1 MSSKSILHTLS
12 FLALIKYYF
21 SFLDYTYTHNEGET
35 LKIGIG
41 QLKSVITHLPFK
53 PSYPGLF
60 NLKGNKKINDNLAEI
75 ISGNKITESNFEV
88 NLNKN
93 EYCKKLNTVLLSLK
107 NSERTKWLI
116 NHEYSN
122 SFYLDKLP
130 SARGYYDTLSKEYFI
145 IYQGGI
151 PLGYTE
157 EDNNGLEIYH
167 IYNHFTFKILI
178 HEISPKKYEI
188 VGFITYPS
196 SIKQSEE
203 ELGCNKYET
212 NNINKNDSYN
222 VIIPNYEYSN
232 KAQVIEPNINITF
245 TYDIIFEKSNLTLV
259 SRWDNYLHLSSD
271 IHWFGLLNSNLII
284 LIFTFVIIF
293 IFCRAI
299 KRDIDLYNIRVT
311 NDDFIDEYGWKQV
324 CNDVFRKPKNSIF
337 LSTFIGNGVQLFSMV
352 FFSLLISIVGVL
364 KPESRNNLLT
374 LMILMFILMGI
385 LGGYSSA
392 VIYKSFHGMNWLK
405 NALLTALL
413 YPSIIYCVLIF
424 VNFFLIFEDSD
435 SINFTSFLSLLFLW
449 LFCST
454 PLVLMGAFFGAKK
467 KRIKIPCR
475 INPCPTTIPNK
486 PWYFR
491 IKYLIWV
498 TGLIP
503 FAAIFI
509 EFIYLMASLWREH
522 IYYLFGFLWIALNV
536 MIIVSSEVS
545 IIVVYLCL
553 CKGDYNWWW
562 KSFFIGGSPVI
573 YIMGYSVYYFF
584 YLNITRFS
592 TMVIYFCAMGFL
604 SSGIFL
610 ICGGLSTVITYSFLI
625 KIYSMIKID

>member
-1 MSSKSILHTLS
+1 MSSKSILHALS

-188 VGFITYPS
+188 VGFITYPF
-196 SIKQSEE
+196 SITQSEE

-293 IFCRAI
+293 IFC
-299 KRDIDLYNIRVT
+299 
-311 NDDFIDEYGWKQV
+311 
-324 CNDVFRKPKNSIF
+324 
-337 LSTFIGNGVQLFSMV
+337 
-352 FFSLLISIVGVL
+352 
-364 KPESRNNLLT
+364 
-374 LMILMFILMGI
+374 
-385 LGGYSSA
+385 
-392 VIYKSFHGMNWLK
+392 
-405 NALLTALL
+405 
-413 YPSIIYCVLIF
+413 
-424 VNFFLIFEDSD
+424 
-435 SINFTSFLSLLFLW
+435 
-449 LFCST
+449 
-454 PLVLMGAFFGAKK
+454 
-467 KRIKIPCR
+467 
-475 INPCPTTIPNK
+475 
-486 PWYFR
+486 
-491 IKYLIWV
+491 
-498 TGLIP
+498 
-503 FAAIFI
+503 
-509 EFIYLMASLWREH
+509 
-522 IYYLFGFLWIALNV
+522 
-536 MIIVSSEVS
+536 
-545 IIVVYLCL
+545 
-553 CKGDYNWWW
+553 
-562 KSFFIGGSPVI
+562 
-573 YIMGYSVYYFF
+573 
-584 YLNITRFS
+584 
-592 TMVIYFCAMGFL
+592 
-604 SSGIFL
+604 
-610 ICGGLSTVITYSFLI
+610 
-625 KIYSMIKID
+625 

>member
-1 MSSKSILHTLS
+1 MSSKSILHALS

-93 EYCKKLNTVLLSLK
+93 EYCKKLNTVLLNLK

-188 VGFITYPS
+188 VGFITYPFS
-196 SIKQSEE
+196 VTQSEE

-392 VIYKSFHGMNWLK
+392 VIYKSFHGKNWLK

-454 PLVLMGAFFGAKK
+454 PLVLMGAFFGTKK

-491 IKYLIWV
+491 IKYLIWI

-562 KSFFIGGSPVI
+562 KSFFIGEVRL
-573 YIMGYSVYYFF
+573 YILWGIRCIIFF
-584 YLNITRFS
+584 I
-592 TMVIYFCAMGFL
+592 
-604 SSGIFL
+604 
-610 ICGGLSTVITYSFLI
+610 
-625 KIYSMIKID
+625 

>member
-1 MSSKSILHTLS
+1 MSSKSILHALS

-35 LKIGIG
+35 LKICIG

-93 EYCKKLNTVLLSLK
+93 EYCKKLNTVLLNLK

-188 VGFITYPS
+188 VGFITYPF
-196 SIKQSEE
+196 SITQSEE

-392 VIYKSFHGMNWLK
+392 VIYKSFHGKNWLK

-454 PLVLMGAFFGAKK
+454 PLVLMGAFFGTKK

-584 YLNITRFS
+584 I
-592 TMVIYFCAMGFL
+592 
-604 SSGIFL
+604 
-610 ICGGLSTVITYSFLI
+610 
-625 KIYSMIKID
+625 